1 MICKPLISIIVPVYN
16 VEKYIE
22 RCINSILSQSY
33 DNYELILID
42 DGSSDSSLNI
52 CKSFVSDN
60 VVVIS
65 QSNEGV
71 SSARNRGIDIAKGD
85 FISFIDG
92 DDWVEEDYIASF
104 FSDDYLDL
112 NMLYIQGIKREYT
125 NCTKLTDVFPDSI
138 VDEKNY
144 SYFIPKYKL
153 FHSGYPVAKLFNL
166 SIIREYNL
174 RFEIG
179 LQTHEDHLFVL
190 KYHEYVKGIC
200 LKKGCGYHYMI
211 NQAVNTLSKKRHDPQ
226 MLFKASDL
234 FFKEYK
240 VLLKKFVLLDD
251 GYIDLLYTDYGLTQ
265 RIKALLNMY
274 MFQYD
279 RSVRLTLLVREF
291 RLHRKV
297 YLNHYCSAKKIR
309 NLILFILLYLPLS
322 GVDVLFYC
330 CNKMLNLKK

>member
-16 VEKYIE
+16 VEKYIG

-138 VDEKNY
+138 VDEKIIHILFLNIN
-144 SYFIPKYKL
+144 YFI
-153 FHSGYPVAKLFNL
+153 AD
-166 SIIREYNL
+166 I
-174 RFEIG
+174 
-179 LQTHEDHLFVL
+179 Q
-190 KYHEYVKGIC
+190 
-200 LKKGCGYHYMI
+200 
-211 NQAVNTLSKKRHDPQ
+211 
-226 MLFKASDL
+226 
-234 FFKEYK
+234 
-240 VLLKKFVLLDD
+240 
-251 GYIDLLYTDYGLTQ
+251 
-265 RIKALLNMY
+265 
-274 MFQYD
+274 
-279 RSVRLTLLVREF
+279 
-291 RLHRKV
+291 
-297 YLNHYCSAKKIR
+297 
-309 NLILFILLYLPLS
+309 
-322 GVDVLFYC
+322 
-330 CNKMLNLKK
+330 

>member
-16 VEKYIE
+16 VEKYIG

-112 NMLYIQGIKREYT
+112 NMLYL
-125 NCTKLTDVFPDSI
+125 NS
-138 VDEKNY
+138 
-144 SYFIPKYKL
+144 
-153 FHSGYPVAKLFNL
+153 A
-166 SIIREYNL
+166 
-174 RFEIG
+174 
-179 LQTHEDHLFVL
+179 
-190 KYHEYVKGIC
+190 
-200 LKKGCGYHYMI
+200 
-211 NQAVNTLSKKRHDPQ
+211 TL
-226 MLFKASDL
+226 
-234 FFKEYK
+234 
-240 VLLKKFVLLDD
+240 
-251 GYIDLLYTDYGLTQ
+251 
-265 RIKALLNMY
+265 
-274 MFQYD
+274 
-279 RSVRLTLLVREF
+279 
-291 RLHRKV
+291 
-297 YLNHYCSAKKIR
+297 
-309 NLILFILLYLPLS
+309 
-322 GVDVLFYC
+322 
-330 CNKMLNLKK
+330 